1 VGKMPPQVPS
11 PPPAVDKAEGSH
23 GNGAWNPGALGN
35 TWDYGLRWVKT
46 WEKLDMNRWRLN
58 SD

>member
-1 VGKMPPQVPS
+1 MPPQVPS